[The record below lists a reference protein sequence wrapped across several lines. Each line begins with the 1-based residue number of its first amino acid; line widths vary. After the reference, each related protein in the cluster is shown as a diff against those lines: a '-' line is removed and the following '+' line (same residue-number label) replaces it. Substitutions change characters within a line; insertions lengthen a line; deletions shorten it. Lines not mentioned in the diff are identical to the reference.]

1 MHVSQI
7 TLVLNNE
14 PGKLSGISEL
24 MGSEFLNI
32 RAISVA
38 AEGDKSIVRIV
49 VEDPQRAKNALTSR
63 NFECETED
71 VIAAEVP
78 DHPGGLGAVLKPLK
92 ERRINV
98 DYMYPAIGKHG
109 QNAILIIGT
118 KQLEKA
124 EEVLQANYIRLLGE
138 EFYKL

>member
-7 TLVLNNE
+7 TLVLNNR

-24 MGSEFLNI
+24 MGSEALNI

-38 AEGDKSIVRIV
+38 AEGDKSLVRII
-49 VEDPQRAKNALTSR
+49 VEDPERAKNALAGHDY
-63 NFECETED
+63 ECRIEN

-92 ERRINV
+92 ESEINV

-109 QNAILIIGT
+109 KNAILIIST
-118 KQLEKA
+118 AQLEKA
-124 EEVLQANYIRLLGE
+124 EKVLQANYIQLLGE

>member
-1 MHVSQI
+1 MHLSQI
-7 TLVLNNE
+7 TLILNNK

-24 MGSEFLNI
+24 MGSESLNI

-38 AEGDKSIVRIV
+38 AEGDKSLVKIIV
-49 VEDPQRAKNALTSR
+49 ENPERAKNALAGH
-63 NFECETED
+63 NYECRIEN
-71 VIAAEVP
+71 VIAVEVP

-92 ERRINV
+92 EHEINV

-109 QNAILIIGT
+109 KNAILIIGT

-124 EEVLQANYIRLLGE
+124 EEVLQANYIQLLGG